1 MTYGKT
7 QYLADIQALLDD
19 KKAQAVTYAT
29 NNAQTTSTGSSG
41 EVQIGDYYFSSQ
53 ADADVYQAM
62 LDTITNLEKKY
73 TETAQTYS
81 EIESNQS
88 SMINIIDQEKR
99 RLNSKKELV
108 DSSLFEQKRL
118 QTLNNSYRHRY
129 NYYIYVIVAI
139 IMLLLSI
146 IIISR
151 LSNTFTFIPS
161 VVYDMLYIAAFVSVG
176 FYIYFTYLEI
186 RRRDHMD
193 FTKVAAA
200 APKYKTPA
208 ELEQERNENIRN
220 GNLIPA
226 FCVGSQC
233 CNEGTEWDSV
243 LGKCKAPS
251 DVFTNYDFIYKPAEL
266 VYGKFDNKELEAA
279 NNVDNFEYV

>member
-7 QYLADIQALLDD
+7 QYLADIQALLED
-19 KKAQAVTYAT
+19 KKDQADKYAT
-29 NNAQTTSTGSSG
+29 DNASTTSTDPSG

-53 ADADVYQAM
+53 AYADVYQAM
-62 LDTITNLEKKY
+62 LVTISDLETKY

-193 FTKVAAA
+193 FTKVASA

-243 LGKCKAPS
+243 LGKCKPPG
-251 DVFTNYDFIYKPAEL
+251 DGFTNYDFIYKPAEL

>member
-7 QYLADIQALLDD
+7 QYLADIQALLDE
-19 KKAQAVTYAT
+19 KKAQANKYAT
-29 NNAQTTSTGSSG
+29 DYASTPGSPG
-41 EVQIGDYYFSSQ
+41 EVQIGDYYFSTQ
-53 ADADVYQAM
+53 DYANVYQAM
-62 LDTITNLEKKY
+62 LVTISDLETKY

-81 EIESNQS
+81 DIESNQA
-88 SMINIIDQEKR
+88 SMFNIIDQEKR

-193 FTKVAAA
+193 FTKVASP

-243 LGKCKAPS
+243 LGKCKPEG
-251 DVFTNYDFIYKPAEL
+251 FTNYDFIYKPAEL

>member
-161 VVYDMLYIAAFVSVG
+161 VVYDMLYIVAFVSVG

-243 LGKCKAPS
+243 LGKCKAPEE
-251 DVFTNYDFIYKPAEL
+251 FTNYDFIYKPAEL